1 MNKRNKRI
9 LLAVFGAIVS
19 TWLIYHSIT
28 PTTVKKAD
36 YVDVVEVAKKIEK
49 NQAITDAVL
58 NINKIPKEQYQI
70 WMVTD
75 KSKVVGRYAAIPLYA
90 GDKMRQ
96 EKVMENKGEE
106 FGPNDRTMNLAL
118 TLVDFGGL
126 PEENQYADILA
137 YFPPPQKGVGVGYSE
152 LVLQNVYIEKLI
164 TKDGQ
169 EIDNTFS
176 KPTAKV
182 DKKAGD
188 KAPVVP
194 AVVTVK
200 VSVED
205 SLILNTYMQN
215 PDVSLR
221 MIGRTD
227 KSKNVD
233 IMSPTSEKLK
243 QDLRHTQPGESMQVT
258 NKSAE

>member
-1 MNKRNKRI
+1 MSKRNKRI
-9 LLAVFGAIVS
+9 LLAVIGAIVS

-28 PTTVKKAD
+28 STTAKKTD
-36 YVDVVEVAKKIEK
+36 YMNVVEVVQKIEK
-49 NQAITDAVL
+49 NQAITDEA
-58 NINKIPKEQYQI
+58 ITIKKIPKEQYQT

-75 KSKVVGRYAAIPLYA
+75 KSKVIGKYAAIPLYA
-90 GDKMRQ
+90 GDKLRR
-96 EKVMENKGEE
+96 EKVMDNKGEE
-106 FGPNDRTMNLAL
+106 FGPDDRTMNLAL

-152 LVLQNVYIEKLI
+152 LVLQNVYIQKLM
-164 TKDGQ
+164 TKDGW
-169 EIDNTFS
+169 EIGNTFS
-176 KPTAKV
+176 KPTAEA
-182 DKKAGD
+182 DKKAD
-188 KAPVVP
+188 EKTPLVP

-243 QDLRHTQPGESMQVT
+243 QDIRHKQPGDSEQVT
-258 NKSAE
+258 NKSTE

>member
-9 LLAVFGAIVS
+9 LLAVIGAIVS

-28 PTTVKKAD
+28 PTNVKKVD
-36 YVDVVEVAKKIEK
+36 YVDVVEVAQKIEK
-49 NQAITDAVL
+49 NQAITDAAL
-58 NINKIPKEQYQI
+58 TIKKIPKEQYQT

-75 KSKVVGRYAAIPLYA
+75 KSKVVGKYAAIPLYA
-90 GDKMRQ
+90 GDKLRQ
-96 EKVMENKGEE
+96 ERVMDNKGEE
-106 FGPNDRTMNLAL
+106 FGPDDRTMNLAL

-137 YFPPPQKGVGVGYSE
+137 YFPPPQKGVRVGYSE
-152 LVLQNVYIEKLI
+152 LVLQNVYIQKLI
-164 TKDGQ
+164 TKDGR

-176 KPTAKV
+176 KPTAEA
-182 DKKAGD
+182 DKKADD
-188 KAPVVP
+188 KVSMVP

-227 KSKNVD
+227 KSKNMD

-243 QDLRHTQPGESMQVT
+243 QDIRHAQPTESEQERK
-258 NKSAE
+258 KSAK

>member
-9 LLAVFGAIVS
+9 LISVIGAIVS

-28 PTTVKKAD
+28 PTTVKVD
-36 YVDVVEVAKKIEK
+36 YVNVVEVAQKIEN
-49 NQAITDAVL
+49 NQAITDAAL
-58 NINKIPKEQYQI
+58 TIKKIPKEQYQT

-75 KSKVVGRYAAIPLYA
+75 KSKVVGKYAAIPLYA
-90 GDKMRQ
+90 GDKLRR
-96 EKVMENKGEE
+96 EKVMDNKGEE
-106 FGPNDRTMNLAL
+106 FGPDDRTMNLAL

-152 LVLQNVYIEKLI
+152 LVLQHVYIQKLI
-164 TKDGQ
+164 TKDGK
-169 EIDNTFS
+169 EIDNTFI
-176 KPTAKV
+176 A
-182 DKKAGD
+182 DKKADD
-188 KAPVVP
+188 KVPMVP

-215 PDVSLR
+215 PDVLLR

-227 KSKNVD
+227 KSKNMD

-243 QDLRHTQPGESMQVT
+243 QDIRHTQPTESEQET
-258 NKSAE
+258 KKSAK